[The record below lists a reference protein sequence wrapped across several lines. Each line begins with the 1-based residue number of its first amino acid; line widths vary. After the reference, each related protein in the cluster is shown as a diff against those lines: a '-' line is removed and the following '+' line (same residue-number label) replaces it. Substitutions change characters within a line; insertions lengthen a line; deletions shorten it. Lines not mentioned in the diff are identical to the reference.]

1 VAQPVEPEPSPLDPS
16 HFARV
21 FEPPLWLRD
30 LGFMSWFLVGLLAL
44 LVGVIWLLGLTST
57 IVEPVTLGAVVAIVA
72 APLISRLERHR
83 VPRAAG
89 AAIVLL
95 GLIGVIVVVVAL
107 VIGGIADQATQIRS
121 TLTHSVDT
129 IEQWFN
135 DAGADDTAATKSDV
149 TNAVTTSGST
159 LLDGLASGIRNLTSL
174 VFFLTFTCFSVFFL
188 LKDGPSVKRWVDR
201 HLGLPVELATL
212 VTDNVKQAMRRY
224 FLGVTLVAT
233 FNAVVVGLG
242 ALVLGVPLAGTIALV
257 TFVTAYVPYVG
268 AFVSGTFAVLLTL
281 GSQGTETALVMLV
294 IVILA
299 NGLLQNL
306 FQPLAFG
313 AALDLDPLAVL
324 IVTIASGA
332 LFGMIGMILA
342 APLLSASVHVARE
355 IGEARARDQA
365 VAEAAGTA
373 HGVT

>member
-1 VAQPVEPEPSPLDPS
+1 
-16 HFARV
+16 
-21 FEPPLWLRD
+21 
-30 LGFMSWFLVGLLAL
+30 
-44 LVGVIWLLGLTST
+44 
-57 IVEPVTLGAVVAIVA
+57 
-72 APLISRLERHR
+72 
-83 VPRAAG
+83 
-89 AAIVLL
+89 
-95 GLIGVIVVVVAL
+95 
-107 VIGGIADQATQIRS
+107 VIGGIADQAAQIRS

-149 TNAVTTSGST
+149 TNAVATSGST

-242 ALVLGVPLAGTIALV
+242 ALVLDVPLAGTIALV
-257 TFVTAYVPYVG
+257 TFVTAYVPYLG

-342 APLLSASVHVARE
+342 APLLSAAVHVARE
-355 IGEARARDQA
+355 IGKARALDQA
-365 VAEAAGTA
+365 AAGAQPGPA

>member
-1 VAQPVEPEPSPLDPS
+1 
-16 HFARV
+16 
-21 FEPPLWLRD
+21 
-30 LGFMSWFLVGLLAL
+30 MSWFLVGLLAL

-72 APLISRLERHR
+72 APLISRLERHH